1 MTPLIVIGGAPGTGK
16 TTITKLLHAHFQSVM
31 LDFGW
36 LRQFH
41 LDPEWR
47 KASPAEEDMAFE
59 NLLFILRN
67 YLRHG
72 YRHILLNDLQDQ
84 RIQAIPRLFAA
95 DDYMIITL
103 VVRDEAVL
111 TQRVLNPDRD
121 SGYRDFQAAIAW
133 NQRVLERARLPN
145 EYLFD
150 NTDLAPDAASGRIL
164 DLIARHTPPMSG
176 DRRA

>member
-16 TTITKLLHAHFQSVM
+16 TTITRLLHAHFQSVM

-47 KASPAEEDMAFE
+47 KASPVEEDMAFE

-72 YRHILLNDLQDQ
+72 YTRILLNDLQDQ
-84 RIQAIPRLFAA
+84 RIQAIPQLFAP
-95 DDYMIITL
+95 DEYMIVTL

-111 TQRVLNPDRD
+111 THRVLDPDRD
-121 SGYRDFQAAIAW
+121 SGYRDFRAAIAW
-133 NQRVLERARLPN
+133 NQRVLKRARLPN
-145 EYLFD
+145 EYLLD
-150 NTDLAPDAASGRIL
+150 NTDLAPDAASQRIL
-164 DLIARHTPPMSG
+164 DLIVRHTPPVFG
-176 DRRA
+176 ETRT